1 MEKDF
6 VILKSILVGETK
18 VGKTSILTQL
28 TVQKFNSECKPTIGV
43 EFGSKNFEIN
53 EKMFKLQIWDTVTK
67 NFL

>member
-6 VILKSILVGETK
+6 VILKAILVGESK

-28 TVQKFNSECKPTIGV
+28 TERRFTSECKPTVGV

-53 EKMFKLQIWDTVTK
+53 EKMFKLQIWDTVSK
-67 NFL
+67 NL